1 MPVSAMHRPRVS
13 ADALHAAVALMDR
26 EKGEDGKKVIPSSS
40 YGTWIAEAR
49 SEFRWDYPHFL
60 MMQEVLDAVT
70 EQVIKRALFNV
81 ALRHGKTEHNTISYA
96 AYRLELDPSTRILL
110 GSYNQRQAYK
120 LSRAIRRLS
129 RLRGVV
135 LSREAEA
142 VGEWETTWGGGL
154 RAVGAGEGVASV
166 NADLILIDD
175 PIGSR
180 DDAES
185 LAKRDQVWDW
195 ITNDILARSEPHTQA
210 IFSMPRWH
218 IDDPAGRMLD
228 RQASRWHV
236 VDLPGRAEPEKDDG
250 KGNVYVDPLGR
261 EVDEVLW
268 PELRGE
274 QWHDDMRV
282 DLGEYGYASLIQG
295 RPRPREGGLFK
306 WDWWKKLDTAPV
318 MRRMIRYWDLAGTKP
333 RGGSHDPDHTAGAL
347 LGLMDN
353 ECTCIVD
360 MERFRETVAPRDA
373 RLLEVCG
380 EDLKKYRGRVKW
392 WIETETGIQGKERTA
407 NIVRKLQ
414 ILGMPVYTE
423 HPTGSKLSR
432 AEPLASKAE
441 AGNVYLGPGEWRDP
455 FRVEA
460 CDFTGDGS
468 SHDDQIDAASGAD
481 AKLSIPAG
489 TISQKVAR
497 L

>member
-1 MPVSAMHRPRVS
+1 MPVSAMHRPDVTS
-13 ADALHAAVALMDR
+13 DALHAAMSQMAKTEGGNGRTVL
-26 EKGEDGKKVIPSSS
+26 PSSS

-70 EQVIKRALFNV
+70 EGVIKRALFNV
-81 ALRHGKTEHNTISYA
+81 SLRHGKTEHNTISYA
-96 AYRLELDPSTRILL
+96 AYRLELDPITRILL

-129 RLRGVV
+129 RLRGAV

-228 RQASRWHV
+228 RQAGRWHV
-236 VDLPGRAEPEKDDG
+236 VDLPGRAEED
-250 KGNVYVDPLGR
+250 DPLGR
-261 EVDEVLW
+261 EVGEVLW
-268 PELRGE
+268 SELRGE

-282 DLGEYGYASLIQG
+282 DLGEYGYSSLIQG
-295 RPRPREGGLFK
+295 RPRPREGGMFK
-306 WDWWKKLDTAPV
+306 WDWWKLLDVAPV
-318 MRRMIRYWDLAGTKP
+318 MRRMIRYWDLAGTDP
-333 RGGSHDPDHTAGAL
+333 RGGRHDPDHSAGAL
-347 LGLMDN
+347 VGLMDN

-360 MERFRETVAPRDA
+360 MERFRKSVAQRDA
-373 RLLEVCG
+373 RILEVCK

-392 WIETETGIQGKERTA
+392 WFETETGIQGAERTA
-407 NIVRKLQ
+407 NIVRKCQ
-414 ILGMPVYTE
+414 NLGMPVKTE
-423 HPTGSKLSR
+423 HPTGSKKSR

-441 AGNVYLGPGEWRDP
+441 AGNVYLGPGEWRDC
-455 FRVEA
+455 FRLEA
-460 CDFTGDGS
+460 CDFTGEKDSGP
-468 SHDDQIDAASGAD
+468 HDDQIDAASGAD